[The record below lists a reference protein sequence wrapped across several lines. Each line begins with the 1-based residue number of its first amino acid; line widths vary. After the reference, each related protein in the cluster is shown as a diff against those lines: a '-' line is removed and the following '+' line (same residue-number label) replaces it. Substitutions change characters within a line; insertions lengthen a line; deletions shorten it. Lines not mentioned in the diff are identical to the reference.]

1 MGCHQH
7 SGNRA
12 TELILPPPHSQANRG
27 DFVAPFLWDGLL
39 LPLTPRGLLV
49 GGDVGVGV
57 KAAGGKLGLPSS
69 PSPASGAVEWV
80 AL

>member
-1 MGCHQH
+1 MTLWHLFYG
-7 SGNRA
+7 
-12 TELILPPPHSQANRG
+12 TEKVR
-27 DFVAPFLWDGLL
+27 
-39 LPLTPRGLLV
+39 LTPRGLLV